1 MTAPDWTEFTHATA
15 VPDAS
20 GASGRYGTG
29 NPLEKI
35 ANTGPLGIVGGGIRR
50 KSVLGRRSPPR
61 PDGDPPAQLSARE
74 RQTLGEWVTHVERFE
89 FPEISIIRVER
100 PDTVL
105 EKDRRD
111 VSVRDE
117 VSTHRHVAGDVLI
130 CV

>member
-1 MTAPDWTEFTHATA
+1 MINFKVVLLKQGIKPMILCLRAT
-15 VPDAS
+15 
-20 GASGRYGTG
+20 
-29 NPLEKI
+29 
-35 ANTGPLGIVGGGIRR
+35 GIRR
-50 KSVLGRRSPPR
+50 MSVLRRRSPPQ